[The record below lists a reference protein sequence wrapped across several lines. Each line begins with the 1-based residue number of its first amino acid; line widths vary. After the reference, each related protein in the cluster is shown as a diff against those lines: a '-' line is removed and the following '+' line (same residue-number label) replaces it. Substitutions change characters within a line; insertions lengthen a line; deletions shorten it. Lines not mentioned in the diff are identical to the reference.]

1 MRHFQIL
8 GNGSSIHFLFWSFI
22 TFALGEG
29 VRNWKTGKWDDIDN
43 LSTWKWWNC
52 RTFPTNI
59 TYPHTHTCISIYI
72 NIYIYMNIY
81 PSIYLSMCTYQ
92 EKISSLLHIYLYISK
107 YIYQRIFCLNILNF
121 SSALYFLGWTFT
133 FYSCSKLILL
143 VELHEFRC
151 TQQVVSV
158 G

>member
-72 NIYIYMNIY
+72 NIYIYIY
-81 PSIYLSMCTYQ
+81 EYISIYLF
-92 EKISSLLHIYLYISK
+92 IYVYISREDILSST
-107 YIYQRIFCLNILNF
+107 YIFVYIEIYISAHILSQYPEFLF
-121 SSALYFLGWTFT
+121 SIVFSRLDFYILFMFKTYLVGWTAWVPMYT
-133 FYSCSKLILL
+133 AGC
-143 VELHEFRC
+143 
-151 TQQVVSV
+151 
-158 G
+158 